1 MQSLSA
7 VLSFISNFF
16 SLIKSYF
23 KHRDVQSEN
32 SVTQTDLAVAK
43 EAEQMQSDIAQKQT
57 SRPES
62 QSDVLKRLKDHDA

>member
-7 VLSFISNFF
+7 MLSVISNFF

-23 KHRDVQSEN
+23 KHRDIQSEN
-32 SVTQTDLAVAK
+32 SVARTDLAVTK
-43 EAEQMQSDIAQKQT
+43 ESEQMQSDIAQKQT
-57 SRPES
+57 TRPVS